1 MASGPDPGIK
11 CDNHQRW
18 PNTLD
23 AVLFVGRQPTAE
35 AAGIKA
41 ADIRGL
47 PSRAEVLHEK
57 GVKQV
62 TAVTSGSLHWHF
74 ARTLRHRTKAASTRR
89 GGSAGPLN
97 GGGIEANKHPQAY
110 RRWPRVRPVI
120 DDEKIQDLLQRACGR
135 PVLRE
140 AILNQLLQA
149 AMPERLCAE
158 PGERT
163 DRRYAHRLETVS
175 RLLKNRDGSVLA

>member
-1 MASGPDPGIK
+1 MAEYTGRRTLRRSPAHRRGSRYQGAAVT
-11 CDNHQRW
+11 CRGASREGRW
-18 PNTLD
+18 
-23 AVLFVGRQPTAE
+23 
-35 AAGIKA
+35 
-41 ADIRGL
+41 
-47 PSRAEVLHEK
+47 
-57 GVKQV
+57 KQV